1 MAKIPAD
8 GYERFRAE
16 PDLTPGQVYQKRT
29 QSDQAGFPADRRYWE
44 SIVPTL
50 AYEGGPNGRL
60 TLRSIELV
68 PISLGWKD
76 ARHRRGRPRLAGMR
90 GGKRHPRPLRRAL
103 AAVRHRALQRDA
115 VGSAGLRY
123 SLMPPNTFDRFRLT
137 GRTALVTGARREIGR
152 AIALALA
159 GAGARLAIHHADTA
173 EEAADADT
181 VVREIEQDGGTA
193 RAFGQDF
200 ALDDAGHRLAA
211 AVTAWSPVD
220 ILVLN
225 ASIELPEAYQGISRE
240 RFDKQISVNLRSPLE
255 LLQALV
261 PSMAARGW
269 GRVVTIGSVQ
279 QVRPHPQMMVYAGTK
294 AAQLN
299 WSWNLARQFGG
310 HGVTVNNLAPGAIL
324 TARNRAQMA
333 TEGEALV
340 QRIPAGR
347 LGKPDDL
354 AGAALL
360 LCSDAGAYING
371 VNLYVDGGRSIA

>member
-1 MAKIPAD
+1 MP
-8 GYERFRAE
+8 R
-16 PDLTPGQVYQKRT
+16 
-29 QSDQAGFPADRRYWE
+29 
-44 SIVPTL
+44 IVPSRVIL
-50 AYEGGPNGRL
+50 LGRL
-60 TLRSIELV
+60 RLSFGGRLRLKKIDS
-68 PISLGWKD
+68 G
-76 ARHRRGRPRLAGMR
+76 
-90 GGKRHPRPLRRAL
+90 
-103 AAVRHRALQRDA
+103 
-115 VGSAGLRY
+115 AGLWCRVQ
-123 SLMPPNTFDRFRLT
+123 PPSGAFMLPKPFDRFHLT
-137 GRTALVTGARREIGR
+137 NRTALVTGARREIGR

-159 GAGARLAIHHADTA
+159 GAGARLAIHHAGTD

-181 VVREIEQDGGTA
+181 VVREIEHGGGAA

-200 ALDDAGHRLAA
+200 TEDDAGHRLAA
-211 AVTAWSPVD
+211 RVAAWSPVD

-225 ASIELPEAYQGISRE
+225 ASIELPEPYQAITRR
-240 RFDKQISVNLRSPLE
+240 RFDKQVSVNLRSPLE
-255 LLQALV
+255 LLQTLV
-261 PSMAARGW
+261 PAMGDRGW

-299 WSWNLARQFGG
+299 WAWNLARQFGG
-310 HGVTVNNLAPGAIL
+310 QGVTVNNLAPGAIL

-347 LGKPDDL
+347 LGRPDDL